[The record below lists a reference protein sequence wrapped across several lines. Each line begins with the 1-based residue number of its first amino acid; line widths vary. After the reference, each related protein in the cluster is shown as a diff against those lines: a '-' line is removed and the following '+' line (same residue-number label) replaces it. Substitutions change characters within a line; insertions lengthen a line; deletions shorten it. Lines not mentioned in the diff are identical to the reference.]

1 VLSQFLQL
9 FSANHHS
16 TIAPDFCHHPQ
27 AYHNNLDQAAHYR
40 SLGFQDGSFIS
51 HPALGW
57 LQGKDI
63 FPFNFIAK

>member
-1 VLSQFLQL
+1 VLSQFLQF

-16 TIAPDFCHHPQ
+16 TIAPDFCHHPLVCG
-27 AYHNNLDQAAHYR
+27 NNLDQAAHH
-40 SLGFQDGSFIS
+40 SLGFQVGDFIS

-57 LQGKDI
+57 LQGKNV